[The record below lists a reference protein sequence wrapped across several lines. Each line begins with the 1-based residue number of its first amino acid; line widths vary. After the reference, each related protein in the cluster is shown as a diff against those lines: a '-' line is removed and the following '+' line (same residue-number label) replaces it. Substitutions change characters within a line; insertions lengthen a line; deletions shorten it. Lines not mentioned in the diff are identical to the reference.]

1 MEKIEN
7 RAKEILSLDNITK
20 EMYQKLI
27 ERIEFDKEKNIFIS
41 INEEFIWPSL
51 NNKFTRDKG
60 TCLGLKTHIAILSND
75 YYIKENFTLENS
87 NTNYYKSL
95 YKTDF
100 LNNML
105 NDIIKNKEVLND
117 LLEKEIRN
125 YNNTIENLLD
135 TTRECFILAMYEMQN
150 FSEVPT
156 EVIINEYVDIVAEF
170 TNDENETKFAN
181 RVLDNLAVKLRN
193 KQEEK
198 KSK

>member
-1 MEKIEN
+1 MINKN
-7 RAKEILSLDNITK
+7 NNKLDLSRASVVRLIACQTLCIYNSNLNEEQNLNEIL
-20 EMYQKLI
+20 E
-27 ERIEFDKEKNIFIS
+27 S
-41 INEEFIWPSL
+41 I
-51 NNKFTRDKG
+51 
-60 TCLGLKTHIAILSND
+60 ND

-105 NDIIKNKEVLND
+105 NDIIKNREVLNE

-135 TTRECFILAMYEMQN
+135 TTRECFILAIYEMQN

-193 KQEEK
+193 KQEKITNNKVEK
-198 KSK
+198 KHRKVISLKKIL